1 VRKRHCCLVR
11 LVRYRNMRERVCLS
25 GRQEVAQVSSGLRTR
40 SLYIKLAAPGRIAAA
55 NRSQQAEG

>member
-25 GRQEVAQVSSGLRTR
+25 GRQVAQVSSGLRTR
-40 SLYIKLAAPGRIAAA
+40 SPYIELAARGR
-55 NRSQQAEG
+55 